1 MIRGREMT
9 GGKHAAIESA
19 LHKDAAVVDR
29 YDAAQMATVDSERGK
44 QWSRDAATFLT
55 ATVGIAARKRP
66 QDRCPG
72 AVSVSSGD
80 RIRTCDLWVMS

>member
-44 QWSRDAATFLT
+44 QWSR
-55 ATVGIAARKRP
+55 
-66 QDRCPG
+66 RCSDIPYQRRSESRRENG
-72 AVSVSSGD
+72 P
-80 RIRTCDLWVMS
+80 RIGVLGPFR

>member
-44 QWSRDAATFLT
+44 QWSRDAATFLISDGRNRGAKT
-55 ATVGIAARKRP
+55 A
-66 QDRCPG
+66 PG
-72 AVSVSSGD
+72 SVSWG
-80 RIRTCDLWVMS
+80 RFGE